1 MTPKSK
7 LLAGGRTLSP
17 EELRKRSSRRAF
29 LRSLGAGAVALPFL
43 HYLGEGSSIFGGRA
57 RADLPAIPQ
66 RLLIVFS
73 ADGTIAEEWVPDGT
87 EDAPE
92 YRRILAPLE
101 AHKAKTLVLSGVD
114 MSSTDAGP
122 GDGHQKGM
130 GHVLTGV
137 ELLPGDVMGGCDA
150 CPPVSWSSDISVD
163 QAVAN
168 HISDEITLRLRSL
181 ELGALV
187 SDAENVWTRM
197 SYRGA
202 SQPIPPINDPFDA
215 FTAVFGDPTLDP
227 EQARRRL
234 MMQESVLDQNVRD
247 FQRLAPRLS
256 TPDREMLERHLTM
269 IRDIETRL
277 TAPGAVGA
285 YCARPELGSP
295 VNPREDANLSH
306 IIDLQSE
313 IMTMAFACDV
323 TRVGSIMWEN
333 SVGNVDFS
341 FHGINAKHH
350 DLSHEGDSNATAIEQ
365 IVQIN
370 IFYAEKF
377 AQLLDRLDSIP
388 EGDGETMLDH
398 TLVVWVNE
406 LGRGNSHSLTDIP
419 FVLAG
424 NVLNADGTR
433 HFRMGRHVHYDGDQ
447 PHNDL
452 LTSICQAF
460 GMSTAHFGDMR
471 FSNGPLARLV

>member
-1 MTPKSK
+1 MKPNPLLSK
-7 LLAGGRTLSP
+7 NQVLSA
-17 EELRKRSSRRAF
+17 EQLQRRRSRRAF
-29 LRSLGAGAVALPFL
+29 LQSLGAGAVALPFL
-43 HYLGEGSSIFGGRA
+43 HQFGGSMFGGRA
-57 RADLPAIPQ
+57 MAGPPPIPQ
-66 RLLIVFS
+66 RLLVVFS

-87 EDAPE
+87 EDAPV
-92 YRRILAPLE
+92 YRRILEPLN
-101 AHKAKTLVLSGVD
+101 AHKEKMLVLSGVD

-130 GHVLTGV
+130 GHMLTGV
-137 ELLPGDVMGGCDA
+137 ELLGGDVMGGCDS

-163 QAVAN
+163 QAVAD
-168 HISDEITLRLRSL
+168 HISDAVTLRLRSL
-181 ELGALV
+181 ELGCLV
-187 SDAENVWTRM
+187 SDSENVWTRM

-202 SQPIPPINDPFDA
+202 SQPIPPINDPFNA
-215 FTAVFGDPTLDP
+215 FAAVFGDPTLDP
-227 EQARRRL
+227 AEARRRL
-234 MMQESVLDQNVRD
+234 MLQQSVLDQNVRD
-247 FQRLAPRLS
+247 FERLAPRLS
-256 TPDREMLERHLTM
+256 SPDRIMLERHLTM

-277 TAPGAVGA
+277 TAPGGIGA
-285 YCARPELGSP
+285 YCDRPVLGAP
-295 VNPREDANLSH
+295 VNPREEANLPH

-350 DLSHEGDSNATAIEQ
+350 DLSHEGDSNADAIENL
-365 IVQIN
+365 VQIN
-370 IFYAEKF
+370 TFYAEKF

-388 EGDGETMLDH
+388 EGDGQTMLDH

-406 LGRGNSHSLTDIP
+406 LGRGNSHSLRDIP
-419 FVLAG
+419 FIVAG
-424 NVLNADGTR
+424 NVQNPDGTP
-433 HFRMGRHVHYDGDQ
+433 HFRSGRHVHYDGDQ

-460 GMSTAHFGDMR
+460 GMSTTHFGDMR